1 MMLSPFLL
9 ALPQL
14 TSCSLVPSLARA
26 DLLSTRVSTTYKCK
40 HCCPWTREGSPLMGT
55 AGSGWRSF
63 SLCGTTEG
71 LLCCQK
77 CILGVL
83 PTGGTSLHLL
93 PVAFYN
99 IPSTSSS
106 VSEGLEDRGVYDVFT
121 NSTSTMVQT

>member
-1 MMLSPFLL
+1 MLSPFLL

-14 TSCSLVPSLARA
+14 TSCSLVPSLVRA
-26 DLLSTRVSTTYKCK
+26 DLLSTSVSTTG

-77 CILGVL
+77 CILSVL

-99 IPSTSSS
+99 IPDTSFS
-106 VSEGLEDRGVYDVFT
+106 VSEGLEDRAVYDIFT